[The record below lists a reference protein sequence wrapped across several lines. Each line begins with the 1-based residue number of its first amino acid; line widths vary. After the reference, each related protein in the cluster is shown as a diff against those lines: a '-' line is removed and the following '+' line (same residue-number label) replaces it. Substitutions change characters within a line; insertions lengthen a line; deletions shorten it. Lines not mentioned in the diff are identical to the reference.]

1 MAFTSPSACGQL
13 PVTLSADAAW
23 LAARLHSPLAAYVV
37 GACAARDAIRV
48 QVAIAPENVAPTLH
62 GLMAQ

>member
-1 MAFTSPSACGQL
+1 M
-13 PVTLSADAAW
+13 PVTLSADAA
-23 LAARLHSPLAAYVV
+23 RLHSPLAVYVV

-48 QVAIAPENVAPTLH
+48 QLAIAPKNLDPTLH

>member
-1 MAFTSPSACGQL
+1 MAFTSLRACGQL

-23 LAARLHSPLAAYVV
+23 LHSPLAAYVV
-37 GACAARDAIRV
+37 GACAGRDAIRV
-48 QVAIAPENVAPTLH
+48 QVAIAPEDLDPTLH

>member
-1 MAFTSPSACGQL
+1 MAFTSLRACGQL

-23 LAARLHSPLAAYVV
+23 LAARLHSPLATYVV

-48 QVAIAPENVAPTLH
+48 QLAIAPKNLDPTLH
-62 GLMAQ
+62 VLMAQ